1 MAATT
6 PVKTTESS
14 PKIGIKA
21 DDLKAI
27 NAGLAQVVSDTFT
40 LYVKTH
46 GYHWNVTGPHFRSLH
61 LMFEE
66 QYQELWAAVDVL
78 AERMRAL
85 GSGAPGSFAE
95 FLEHASLTDNERTT
109 DAMTMV
115 ENLARDHETLAR
127 LVRPLVEVAE
137 DAGDGATADL
147 FNARLAAHEQAAWM
161 LRSFAA

>member
-1 MAATT
+1 MATQT

-21 DDLKAI
+21 EDLTAI
-27 NAGLAQVVSDTFT
+27 NAGLAQVLSDTFT

-46 GYHWNVTGPHFRSLH
+46 GYHWNVTGPHFRALH

-66 QYQELWAAVDVL
+66 QYTELWNSVDTL

-85 GSGAPGSFAE
+85 GSGAPGSLAE
-95 FLEHASLTDNERTT
+95 FQEHASIRDNQRTT

-115 ENLARDHETLAR
+115 ENLATDHETLAR
-127 LVRPLVEVAE
+127 LIRPLVEVAE

-147 FNARLAAHEQAAWM
+147 FNARLAAHEEAAWM